1 MVLLKLHEILYMKKV
16 IYANRN
22 YDRGYNNI
30 CLVTL
35 KLFIIVAYIQRYFT
49 ICIFGALCL

>member
-35 KLFIIVAYIQRYFT
+35 KLFIIVAYIQRNFT
-49 ICIFGALCL
+49 I